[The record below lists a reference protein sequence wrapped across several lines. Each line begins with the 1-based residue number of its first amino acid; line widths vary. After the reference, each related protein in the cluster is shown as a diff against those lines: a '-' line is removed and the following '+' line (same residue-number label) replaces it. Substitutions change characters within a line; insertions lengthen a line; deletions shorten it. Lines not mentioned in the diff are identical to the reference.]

1 VTKSEHAAQQLAS
14 GLNCAQS
21 VLGEFAEELDLDLDM
36 ACRAACGFGGGMGG
50 TGDKCGAVTGAVMVL
65 GLAACGPDP
74 CDRSSR
80 VRIDG
85 LVQTFVERFRG
96 KHGTTLCRDLLG
108 CDISSPE
115 GQLEAASLGLF
126 KTRCPQYVKDAVE
139 ILEEMLPG

>member
-1 VTKSEHAAQQLAS
+1 VTKSEHAAEQLGS

-21 VLGEFAEELDLDLDM
+21 VIGEFAEELDLDLE
-36 ACRAACGFGGGMGG
+36 AAYRVACGFGGGMGG
-50 TGDKCGAVTGAVMVL
+50 MGDKCGAVTGSVMVL

-80 VRIDG
+80 ARIDG
-85 LVQTFVERFRG
+85 LVQSFVERFEA

-108 CDISSPE
+108 CDIRTQE
-115 GQLEAASLGLF
+115 GQMEALSLGLF

-139 ILEEMLPG
+139 ILEELLPG